1 MPYEGPGGPAMLE
14 AAPVKVRVMLV
25 EFCQA
30 GSTTTVSPA
39 SSTPFMFDV
48 APVPCMSAVSA
59 AAAGRLGVCVG
70 VGTGV
75 PVLVG
80 VGVEVGVGVIVGVLV
95 GV

>member
-1 MPYEGPGGPAMLE
+1 MLE
-14 AAPVKVRVMLV
+14 AAPVKVNDTLV

-39 SSTPFMFDV
+39 SSTPFRFDV
-48 APVPCMSAVSA
+48 APVPCISAVSA
-59 AAAGRLGVCVG
+59 AAAGRLGVG

-80 VGVEVGVGVIVGVLV
+80 VAVGVGVGVFVEVFVGVLV